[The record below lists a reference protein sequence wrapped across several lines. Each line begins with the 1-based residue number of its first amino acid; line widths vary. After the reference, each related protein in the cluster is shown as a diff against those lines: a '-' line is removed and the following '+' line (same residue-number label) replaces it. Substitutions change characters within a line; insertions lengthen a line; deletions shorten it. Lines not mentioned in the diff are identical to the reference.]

1 MVSRATR
8 SRRGL
13 LLRREDLRDAVGG
26 RDCERLIA
34 SGLSLVGFGEIMWC
48 GGRKKRIGCLTKEEV
63 LRGTDPNSFVAKEGD
78 TVVILHVESG
88 VEGEDAKEEEGR
100 NVYCVRGGRGRE
112 GGRL

>member
-8 SRRGL
+8 LRRGL

-34 SGLSLVGFGEIMWC
+34 CGLSRVGFGEIMWC
-48 GGRKKRIGCLTKEEV
+48 GGCLTKEEV

-100 NVYCVRGGRGRE
+100 NVYCV
-112 GGRL
+112 